1 MSVEQSFGE
10 IGRASGKLQDF
21 PGIFPQQRRAIAH
34 ASWRTAH
41 LDRNA
46 GDLDRCRRSRLLNI
60 DGHFPDLEMF
70 FPEYVGGIVDGGEGT
85 EIGRA
90 SCRERV
96 CQYVEISGVAVSLKK
111 KHQK

>member
-46 GDLDRCRRSRLLNI
+46 GDLDRCRRSRLLHI
-60 DGHFPDLEMF
+60 DEHFTDLEMF
-70 FPEYVGGIVDGGEGT
+70 IREYVGGIVDGGEGNDIARSEEHT
-85 EIGRA
+85 SEL
-90 SCRERV
+90 
-96 CQYVEISGVAVSLKK
+96 QSLMRIPYAIF
-111 KHQK
+111 